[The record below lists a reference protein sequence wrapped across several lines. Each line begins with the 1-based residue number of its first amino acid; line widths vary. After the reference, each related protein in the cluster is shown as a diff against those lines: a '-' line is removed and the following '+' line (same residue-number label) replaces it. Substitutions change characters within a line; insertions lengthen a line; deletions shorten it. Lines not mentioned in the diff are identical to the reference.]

1 MTKLR
6 VSQRISMSL
15 HWVLSLQISFVGYH
29 EINWLQELD
38 IGEILLYKRYS
49 DDIFYIQK

>member
-1 MTKLR
+1 MG
-6 VSQRISMSL
+6 L